1 MPEPFHLWDGLFHA
15 STYIFTVLGL
25 WILWRYSRPN
35 HWGRPQALA
44 FRRLQGREQCLCLV
58 LWDRRRG
65 FGRRCWRQQEKPGP
79 PIARRSVAAP
89 SPICNVSPLFMV
101 MSAPG
106 LRSGSFQLQN
116 PPTLGPWLRL
126 DCFEKRAAIADEY
139 PEKPAGEGPLRVE
152 SMYNH

>member
-35 HWGRPQALA
+35 HWAGPQALA

-58 LWDRRRG
+58 LLGSSARLR
-65 FGRRCWRQQEKPGP
+65 RRCWRQQEKPGP

-89 SPICNVSPLFMV
+89 SPICNVKSLVHGDERSRIALRLLSTAEPSHSWPMA
-101 MSAPG
+101 SPG
-106 LRSGSFQLQN
+106 LL
-116 PPTLGPWLRL
+116 
-126 DCFEKRAAIADEY
+126 
-139 PEKPAGEGPLRVE
+139 
-152 SMYNH
+152 